1 MNEHASG
8 SPERDLIRAIESN
21 GEEFLLGLGRAA
33 GAEERDD
40 GRVRWVIGNC
50 PIDYHNC
57 VVRAD
62 LSPEE
67 IDGVILESLE
77 RFRAHGVPGSWHV
90 GPSMRPSDLGERLLA
105 HGFDYGGDDIGMA
118 ADLSALRED
127 PRVPESF
134 MVERVLD
141 ERSLATWT
149 NTLAA
154 GFGEGPVEAEWVG
167 EMYRRIGLGD
177 DVPWRHYLGRL
188 NGEPVAT
195 ATLFLGAG
203 VAGIYFVFTV
213 EGARRQGIGAAVTL
227 AALND
232 AREVGCRVGVL
243 GSSEMGYP
251 VYRRLGFREYCRIG
265 IYEYRPLVSE
275 PASSRGML

>member
-8 SPERDLIRAIESN
+8 FSERDLIRAIESN

-50 PIDYHNC
+50 PLDYHNC
-57 VVRAD
+57 VVHAD
-62 LSPEE
+62 LPPEE
-67 IDGVILESLE
+67 TDYVILESLE

-127 PRVPESF
+127 LRLPESF
-134 MVERVLD
+134 MVERVRD
-141 ERSLATWT
+141 ERGLAVWT

-195 ATLFLGAG
+195 STLFLAAD
-203 VAGIYFVFTV
+203 VAGIYFVFTL

-243 GSSEMGYP
+243 GSSQMGYP
-251 VYRRLGFREYCRIG
+251 VYSRLGFREYCRIC
-265 IYEYRPLVSE
+265 IYEYHPLVDE